1 MRAAS
6 FARLTKFRAFGE
18 QNLLF
23 IAMRENKPTAMLVFD
38 SLTNLYLYKYLYVER
53 NSMAHVSYS
62 ELRNNLAS
70 YMDEVCN
77 NHAPLFITRQNAR
90 SVVMMSEEE
99 YEGLMETVH
108 LLKSPA
114 NAARMLRSI
123 QDADQDKLTERE
135 LIDPGKVGA

>member
-1 MRAAS
+1 
-6 FARLTKFRAFGE
+6 
-18 QNLLF
+18 
-23 IAMRENKPTAMLVFD
+23 
-38 SLTNLYLYKYLYVER
+38 
-53 NSMAHVSYS
+53 MAHVSYS

-77 NHAPLFITRQNAR
+77 DDAPLFITRQNAR

-114 NAARMLRSI
+114 NATRLLRSI

-135 LIDPGKVGA
+135 LIDPGKAGA